1 MNLDDRPEPNHSDEN
16 QAPAGKDH
24 AGGRST
30 ALGLKILIGVPL
42 LLFSLWLLKLVY
54 FPGLEVSEL
63 WAKPEVHEEH
73 GVFQKILQ
81 TEELVPRD
89 HFHMVDQFITEQP
102 EPYQPLC
109 YLCHGNYPHSE
120 EKRTRSLLNMHSGF
134 MACSVC
140 HVRKEPGEKDYFF
153 VWVNRQTGRI
163 STDVEGGFGRYP
175 AKIFPMVETERGERQ
190 IFRPVSEEAAEE
202 FIRLKSQF
210 TPDQMSQAKI
220 KLHRRLTQKPVF
232 CTECHKKDGYFDFA
246 KLGYARNRVDNL
258 TANEIARMI
267 ENYKTFY
274 MPEAIDFGAR

>member
-1 MNLDDRPEPNHSDEN
+1 MNRD
-16 QAPAGKDH
+16 
-24 AGGRST
+24 GRST
-30 ALGLKILIGVPL
+30 PDNPDPDRQPSREPGPRRRAGALGVKILIGIPL
-42 LLFSLWLLKLVY
+42 LFFSLWLLKLVY
-54 FPGLEVSEL
+54 FPEFAVSEL
-63 WAKPEVHEEH
+63 WAEPEVHEVH

-89 HFHMVDQFITEQP
+89 HFHLVDQFITDQP

-175 AKIFPMVETERGERQ
+175 AKIFPMVETAGGARE
-190 IFRPVSEEAAEE
+190 IFRPVSEQAAKE

-210 TPDQMSQAKI
+210 TPDQMAQAKI

-232 CTECHKKDGYFDFA
+232 CTECHKRDGYFDFA
-246 KLGYARNRVDNL
+246 ELGYARNRVDNL